1 MAFHTNP
8 RVAGLRFM
16 GKQTTCLVG
25 SVSHSRLALSRSPS
39 LSPPAPLLV
48 FPLSQSYPHMASL
61 LIQTYLTVLTKT
73 FWVYYLS
80 RLATG
85 SAL

>member
-1 MAFHTNP
+1 
-8 RVAGLRFM
+8 M
-16 GKQTTCLVG
+16 GKQTNQLVG
-25 SVSHSRLALSRSPS
+25 FVSNSRLALSLSVS
-39 LSPPAPLLV
+39 LSLLRALLLV
-48 FPLSQSYPHMASL
+48 FPPSQPYPHMASL

>member
-1 MAFHTNP
+1 
-8 RVAGLRFM
+8 M
-16 GKQTTCLVG
+16 GKQTTRRSVGLGVQLPSCL
-25 SVSHSRLALSRSPS
+25 LALRLP
-39 LSPPAPLLV
+39 LLRAPLLV
-48 FPLSQSYPHMASL
+48 FPLSRPYPHMASL